1 MTPPPPVLVVGAGG
15 HALVC
20 VEVLR
25 LAGHTVMGCL
35 ARGGGE
41 SAPLSAV
48 GVDVVGSDDALPARA
63 AAGVAVFVAVGDN
76 SSRQR
81 LLAVARQAGAQIVT
95 AVSPS
100 AVVSPSARIED
111 GSLVMPGAVVNALA
125 RIGVGVIINSSAVVE
140 HECRIGEFAHV
151 SSASALAGNV
161 TVGEGAFLGV
171 GARVLPG
178 RRVGAWATVGAGA
191 VVVDDVPD
199 GLTVVGVPAR
209 PLVRRA

>member
-1 MTPPPPVLVVGAGG
+1 
-15 HALVC
+15 
-20 VEVLR
+20 
-25 LAGHTVMGCL
+25 
-35 ARGGGE
+35 
-41 SAPLSAV
+41 
-48 GVDVVGSDDALPARA
+48 
-63 AAGVAVFVAVGDN
+63 
-76 SSRQR
+76 
-81 LLAVARQAGAQIVT
+81 
-95 AVSPS
+95 
-100 AVVSPSARIED
+100 
-111 GSLVMPGAVVNALA
+111 
-125 RIGVGVIINSSAVVE
+125 VIINSSAVVE
-140 HECRIGEFAHV
+140 HECRIGDFAHV